1 MKTKSASTTTI
12 DPYEAGLELGS
23 ALSETAPE
31 AIILFSSVHYADFS
45 ELFEGLYDGLDTRDV
60 TIFGGTGDGF
70 YESSQ
75 VESIGASAMAFNSEG
90 AVHWQLITEDGV
102 AADSFDAGARCGR
115 KLCREAR
122 DATLAFMMT
131 GMECDGTELIK
142 ALQNEYPKPIIG
154 GIAGDD
160 RQFNKGYVFANGEA
174 FTDSIAVLTLT
185 GDVGFASNLGSGWTP
200 VGRTAPV
207 DLCKG
212 NLISR
217 IGGQTTVEFINQQ
230 FGSPPVGGDAV
241 IALAAYGQS
250 ESGNF
255 AMRTPYQVHDDT
267 GGVTY
272 FGSLKQG
279 TPVRVCFATR
289 DDVVNGVNETLKGIP
304 ELDFEP
310 QAAVVITCAGRKW
323 ILGHRTSEEVARL
336 RPNLPRDLPLIG
348 LPTYGEFAP
357 YPKEDGS
364 YSESVFHNVTY
375 IVTLIGTKKRVPA

>member
-23 ALSETAPE
+23 TLSPTKPE

-70 YESSQ
+70 YESSL
-75 VESIGASAMAFNSEG
+75 VESIGASALAFNSNG
-90 AVHWQLITEDGV
+90 VINWTLVIEDGV
-102 AADSFDAGARCGR
+102 SADSFAAGQRCGR
-115 KLCREAR
+115 KLCQQAS
-122 DATLAFMMT
+122 DASLAFIMT
-131 GMECDGTELIK
+131 GMECDGTQLIK
-142 ALQNEYPKPIIG
+142 ALQREYPKPCIG
-154 GIAGDD
+154 GIAGDNRRFD
-160 RQFNKGYVFANGEA
+160 KGYVFANGVA
-174 FTDSIAVLTLT
+174 YTDAIAVLTMS
-185 GDVGFASNLGSGWTP
+185 GEVGFASNLGSGWTP
-200 VGRTAPV
+200 VGQTAPV

-217 IGGQTTVEFINQQ
+217 IGGQTTVEFISQQ
-230 FGSPPVGGDAV
+230 FGSAPAAGDPV

-250 ESGNF
+250 ETDNF
-255 AMRTPYQVHDDT
+255 TMRTPYQVHEDT
-267 GGVTY
+267 GAITY
-272 FGSLKQG
+272 FGSVSQG

-304 ELDFEP
+304 DLDFEP
-310 QAAVVITCAGRKW
+310 QAALVITCAGRKW
-323 ILGHRTSEEVARL
+323 ILGHRTSEEVSRL
-336 RPNLPRDLPLIG
+336 RPNLPKDLPLIG

-357 YPKEDGS
+357 YLKEDGT

-375 IVTLIGTKKRVPA
+375 IVTLIGTKKAVPV